1 MKYILTRRCTWFDNS
16 RLFQRFNNATSESI
30 TGTSTNTPTTV
41 ANAAPE
47 CKPNKEIAT
56 ATANSKKL
64 LVVS

>member
-1 MKYILTRRCTWFDNS
+1 MATKDN
-16 RLFQRFNNATSESI
+16 I

-47 CKPNKEIAT
+47 CNPNKEIAT

-64 LVVS
+64 LVPIKQAGAEME